1 MVADNS
7 KQPLSLLPN
16 MLTGGVA
23 ASIAELFT
31 LPFDTAKV
39 RMQIQGLEVKGGAKP
54 KYNNTFHCIS
64 TVAKEE
70 GPLAL
75 WKGLSPGIQRQMVFA
90 SLRIGLYDP
99 VKKFYAGSDPEQQKN
114 PSLWKKICAGLTTG
128 AFGITIANP
137 TDVVKIRLQGDR
149 ILAPGQSPRY
159 RGSFDA
165 YQKIVASEGVA
176 GLWTAWGP
184 NVVRNSVI
192 NAAELAAYDQFKYLL
207 LNKYRLMDD
216 TIWCHFA
223 CGALAGFTAVLVGS
237 PMDVMKTRIM
247 NAKKGTAQEYSSVLD
262 CFFKTLRNEGPL
274 AFYSGFTLNCLR
286 IVSWNIVMFVML
298 ERVRNIYRSTV
309 LGEGK
314 H

>member
-1 MVADNS
+1 MVVDNS
-7 KQPLSLLPN
+7 KKSLGLLPN

-23 ASIAELFT
+23 GSIAELVT
-31 LPFDTAKV
+31 LPLDTAKM
-39 RMQIQGLEVKGGAKP
+39 RMQTQGVDVAAGGKP
-54 KYNNTFHCIS
+54 KYNNTFHCIR
-64 TVAKEE
+64 TLAKEE

-128 AFGITIANP
+128 AIGITVANP
-137 TDVVKIRLQGDR
+137 TDLVKIRLQGDR

-165 YQKIVASEGVA
+165 YQKIVATEGVA
-176 GLWTAWGP
+176 GLWTGWGP

-192 NAAELAAYDQFKYLL
+192 NAAELAAYDQFKYLIHDKYKL
-207 LNKYRLMDD
+207 LGDN
-216 TIWCHFA
+216 IWCHFA
-223 CGALAGFTAVLVGS
+223 CGALAGFTAVLCGS

-247 NAKKGTAQEYSSVLD
+247 NAKKGSAQAYSSVFD
-262 CFFKTLRNEGPL
+262 CFVKTLRNEGPL

-298 ERVRNIYRSTV
+298 ERVRNIYRVSV
-309 LGEGK
+309 LGEK
-314 H
+314 L